1 MKKSIMYTATM
12 CLLLLFII
20 SFAYGDSSDSARD
33 GKQVIEKSKF
43 MLDEIQK
50 LKDTKNPDRA
60 WLSEQGQQINKQGI
74 DALNSGRVMK
84 TLEGVRNMQRVG
96 QMLQQFGNLLL
107 NIGNQ
112 KGEVTPEENEK
123 IIKQCDALQNFG
135 KLMLRKGQVM
145 GGD

>member
-1 MKKSIMYTATM
+1 MKKSIRYTVTM
-12 CLLLLFII
+12 SLLFMFII
-20 SFAYGDSSDSARD
+20 SFAYGNSDLAIE
-33 GKQVIEKSKF
+33 GKLVVDKSKF

-50 LKDTKNPDRA
+50 LKDAKNPDRA
-60 WLSEQGQQINKQGI
+60 WLSEQGQLINKQGM
-74 DALNSGRVMK
+74 DALNSARVMR
-84 TLEGVRNMQRVG
+84 TLEGVRNMQRAG

-123 IIKQCDALQNFG
+123 IIKQCDVLQNFG
-135 KLMLRKGQVM
+135 KFMLRKGQLM

>member
-1 MKKSIMYTATM
+1 M
-12 CLLLLFII
+12 FII
-20 SFAYGDSSDSARD
+20 SFAYGNSDLAIE
-33 GKQVIEKSKF
+33 GKLVVEKSKF

-50 LKDTKNPDRA
+50 LKDAKNPDRA
-60 WLSEQGQQINKQGI
+60 WLSEQGQLINKQGM
-74 DALNSGRVMK
+74 DALNSARVMK
-84 TLEGVRNMQRVG
+84 TLEGVRNMQRAG

-123 IIKQCDALQNFG
+123 IIKQCDISQKFG
-135 KLMLRKGQVM
+135 KFMLRKGQLM

>member
-1 MKKSIMYTATM
+1 MKKSIMFTATM
-12 CLLLLFII
+12 SLLFMFII
-20 SFAYGDSSDSARD
+20 SFAYGNSDLALE
-33 GKQVIEKSKF
+33 GKLVVEKSKF

-50 LKDTKNPDRA
+50 LKDAKNPDRA
-60 WLSEQGQQINKQGI
+60 WLSEQGQLINKQGM
-74 DALNSGRVMK
+74 DALNSARVMR
-84 TLEGVRNMQRVG
+84 TLEGVRNMQRAG

-123 IIKQCDALQNFG
+123 IIKQCDVLQNFG
-135 KLMLRKGQVM
+135 KFMLRKGQLM

>member
-1 MKKSIMYTATM
+1 MKKSIRYTVTM
-12 CLLLLFII
+12 SLLFMFII
-20 SFAYGDSSDSARD
+20 SFAYGNSDLALE
-33 GKQVIEKSKF
+33 GELVVEKSKF

-50 LKDTKNPDRA
+50 LKDAKNPDRA
-60 WLSEQGQQINKQGI
+60 WLSEQGQLINKQGM
-74 DALNSGRVMK
+74 DALNSARVMR
-84 TLEGVRNMQRVG
+84 TLEGVRNMQRAG

-123 IIKQCDALQNFG
+123 IIKQCDVLQNFG
-135 KLMLRKGQVM
+135 KFMLRKGQLM